1 MENKQQRISIAY
13 LTVNDPLDKRSWSG
27 TTYYI
32 AQTLQK
38 NVGEV
43 DLLGPVNFPWAVEKF
58 VRGIAKLA
66 RVLFKKEYLAKYSL
80 LKSWYAARVLRK
92 KMAGKKYDCICAPA
106 ASTELACL
114 KTSVPVIYISD
125 TTFHLISHYYKQ
137 DFSNVSL
144 LSKWEANCLEKK
156 ALSKSR
162 AIIYSSEWAAHSAV
176 SDYKIAPGKISI
188 TPLGANIDAVPQR
201 ELIYE
206 KEKNPHLTLLYLAV
220 EWERKGGSIA
230 FDTLKILH
238 DTYGIKARLIVC
250 GCIPP
255 STFTHPNLEVIPFL
269 NKNIPADQ
277 QRFAHLLAS
286 AHFLLLPTRADCS
299 LLVACEANA
308 YGIPAITTETGGV
321 PDIVKDG
328 VNGYCVPY
336 TAKGNIYATLIA
348 ELFADKEKFHQLIT
362 SSRQR
367 FEDELNWDK
376 WADNFR
382 KVYQAFVL
390 KNESMFNQLQHISNS
405 IISTQ

>member
-1 MENKQQRISIAY
+1 LENKQKRIRIAY

-43 DLLGPVNFPWAVEKF
+43 DLLGPVHFPWVIEKF
-58 VRGIAKLA
+58 VRGIAKLE
-66 RVLFKKEYLAKYSL
+66 RVLFKKNYLAKYSL
-80 LKSWYAARVLRK
+80 LKSWYAARLLKK
-92 KMAGKKYDCICAPA
+92 KMAGKQYDCICAPA

-114 KTSVPVIYISD
+114 KTDVPVIYISD
-125 TTFHLISHYYKQ
+125 TTFRLISQYYKQ

-144 LSKWEANCLEKK
+144 LSKWEANRLEKK
-156 ALSKSR
+156 ALNKSR
-162 AIIYSSEWAAHSAV
+162 AIIYSSEWAAQSAV
-176 SDYKIAPGKISI
+176 ADYKVSPQKINIA
-188 TPLGANIDAVPQR
+188 PLGANIDAVPAR
-201 ELIYE
+201 DIIYE
-206 KEKNPHLTLLYLAV
+206 KEKNPELTLLYLAV

-230 FDTLKILH
+230 FETLKILH
-238 DTYGIKARLIVC
+238 ETYGIKAKLIVC

-255 STFTHPNLEVIPFL
+255 PAYRHPYLEVIPFL
-269 NKNIPADQ
+269 NKNIREDQ
-277 QRFAHLLAS
+277 QTFVRLLSS

-336 TAKGNIYATLIA
+336 TAPVNIYATLVA
-348 ELFADKEKFHQLIT
+348 ELFADKEKFHKLIT

-376 WADNFR
+376 WADQFK
-382 KVYQAFVL
+382 KVYQAFIL
-390 KNESMFNQLQHISNS
+390 QNDEAFKQLQHAEYPIV
-405 IISTQ
+405 STL